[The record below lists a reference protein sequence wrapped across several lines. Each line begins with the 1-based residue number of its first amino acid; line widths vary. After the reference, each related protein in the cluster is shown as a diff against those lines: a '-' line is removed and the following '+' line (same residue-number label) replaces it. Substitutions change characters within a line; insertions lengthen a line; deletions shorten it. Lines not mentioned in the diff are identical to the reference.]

1 MGPHLLTELRPF
13 FLRWTRFPQ
22 SRLFII
28 RPVTLA
34 LTDGRSN
41 VTSSR
46 ELSLA
51 YTYDFDPTLILLKH
65 AAAAIVRAF
74 DRHLNM
80 YSLLKCIAINNKQYE
95 KFNLQMHV
103 SK

>member
-1 MGPHLLTELRPF
+1 MRPSVCDNGPHLQTELRPF

-34 LTDGRSN
+34 LTDARSN

-51 YTYDFDPTLILLKH
+51 YTCDFDPTLILLKH

-74 DRHLNM
+74 DRHVFTPKM
-80 YSLLKCIAINNKQYE
+80 YSCK
-95 KFNLQMHV
+95 
-103 SK
+103 